1 MAAEN
6 MINKTWIQQCVH
18 DEHYRYSLHGD
29 RERLNDLL
37 SLDDVEQALLS
48 GRVLELYGDTG
59 RGESCLVAGFSD
71 TGKPVHVVCGRM
83 GDWMVIITIYIP
95 VSPKFITPFQRNES

>member
-1 MAAEN
+1 
-6 MINKTWIQQCVH
+6 MISEAWIRQRVR
-18 DEHYRYSLHGD
+18 DEHYRYSLHAD

-37 SLDDVEQALLS
+37 NLEDVEQALLS
-48 GRVLELYGDTG
+48 GRILEQYEDTG

-83 GDWMVIITIYIP
+83 GDWMVIITVYIP
-95 VSPKFITPFQRNES
+95 MPPKFVTPFQRSES

>member
-1 MAAEN
+1 
-6 MINKTWIQQCVH
+6 MISEAWIKQCVGE
-18 DEHYRYSLHGD
+18 EHYRYSLHGD

-37 SLDDVEQALLS
+37 SLNDVEQALLS
-48 GRVLELYGDTG
+48 GRILEQYEDTG

-83 GDWMVIITIYIP
+83 GDWMVIITVYIP
-95 VSPKFITPFQRNES
+95 APPKFVTPFQRSKS